1 MKMQSIY
8 VKEINEKLI
17 ANSLKIDAP
26 KDLLPLINESNDS
39 AYPFIE
45 VDSFGTM
52 FFVIRE
58 RGEEIERR
66 ITTNL
71 EDLLYWVFSGITFT
85 MACKYELD
93 NRIEE
98 QDSRILIFKKQ
109 TELLNAI
116 NENWASKEKWFI

>member
-1 MKMQSIY
+1 MQSIHL
-8 VKEINEKLI
+8 KEINDKLL
-17 ANSLKIDAP
+17 AYSLRIDAP

-66 ITTNL
+66 ITTKL
-71 EDLLYWVFSGITFT
+71 EDLLYWIFSGITFT
-85 MACKYELD
+85 MACKYELE
-93 NRIEE
+93 NRIDE
-98 QDSRILIFKKQ
+98 QDARILIFRKQ

-116 NENWASKEKWFI
+116 NGEWASSEKWFSL